1 MNGGLVGAP
10 YRHRGFIVQAP
21 ATSRTKASRSTF
33 SGMLNA
39 TIRRPTLTLADAAH
53 IAEQHFGITGNVTDL
68 PGERDRSF
76 KVSTE
81 TGEAFV
87 LKISWEGEDI
97 SQLECE
103 NAALAWI
110 ADRAPSLPI
119 ARILNASDGKAIVR
133 VAASDGTEHFARVM
147 THLPGKVLAKAAPH
161 SAALLESLGAGL
173 GTLDGALADF
183 EHEATK
189 REFLWDLARA
199 RVVIEQHR
207 ASVIEAERQ
216 AIIDHVV
223 HLWDR
228 TVEPALGE
236 LRRSV
241 IYNDAN
247 DYNILV
253 NVDPSKARE
262 VSGFIDFGDIVES
275 HTICDLAIAMA
286 YVMLGKRKPLAAA
299 SAVTAGYHRSHPI
312 TDREIDLLFPLAC
325 ARLAVS
331 VCLSAARRTEYPND
345 DYLHVS
351 EDPAWRT
358 LERLTTID
366 PQFARAYLRVRT
378 GEFTAL
384 PAVRPLSRWLR
395 GHREAFAAVV
405 DPDPRSSSTTV
416 FDLSVGSTL
425 LPDPIAMAGTNDL
438 SDVLFGEMTRVG
450 ATIGIGRYDE
460 PRLWYT
466 CEEFADAD
474 GDRRTIHIAVDL
486 FVPAGTFV
494 RAPLDGIVESVQ
506 DNPGLLDYG
515 PTVILRHEPRDGPL
529 FYTLYGHL
537 SRSVLTRLA
546 CRDNVSAGQTF
557 AELGTFEEN
566 GNWPP
571 HLHFQIITD
580 LLGTAGNF
588 PGVAPPDERDVW
600 TALCPDPNLIL
611 GLDKDVRYD
620 SGVGERTLLDQ
631 RRALVG
637 PSLSLSYAKPLHIV
651 RGRGVTLYDVEGR
664 DYLDC
669 VNNVCHV
676 GHCHPKVVRAVQRQA
691 AVLNTN
697 TRYLHENIVRYAEQ
711 LTARLP
717 SYLSVCFFV
726 NSGSEANDLA
736 LRIARTV
743 TGRRGVI
750 VIDGAYHGHTQ
761 SLIDASPYKFTGPG
775 GAGQQAHIYTIPMP
789 DPYRGLH
796 LGADSAEEYA
806 AYVTRTVH
814 AIRLAGQG
822 PAAFIAESLLGC
834 GGQIEPPPDYLR
846 HAFDGAR
853 AAGALCIADE
863 IQVGFGR
870 MGSHFWGFETQEA
883 MPDIVTMG
891 KPIGNGHPLGAVVT
905 TQAVADAF
913 ANGMEYFN
921 TFGGNPVSCAA
932 GLAVLEV
939 IREEDLQQNA
949 HTVGGDLKL
958 ALAGL
963 AEQHPIIG
971 DVRGRGLFLGI
982 ELVRDRDRRSP
993 ATMQARYIIERL
1005 RAERILLST
1014 DGPDDNVLKFKP
1026 PMVFDARD
1034 AERLVAALDRILGDD
1049 FITASMGR

>member
-1 MNGGLVGAP
+1 MRARP
-10 YRHRGFIVQAP
+10 
-21 ATSRTKASRSTF
+21 TF
-33 SGMLNA
+33 LLMLDV
-39 TIRRPTLTLADAAH
+39 TIRRPTFSLGDAAH
-53 IAEQHFGITGNVTDL
+53 IAEQHFGVTGIVTDL
-68 PGERDRSF
+68 PGERDRNF
-76 KVSTE
+76 KVTTE
-81 TGEAFV
+81 AGEAFI
-87 LKISWEGEDI
+87 LKISSEAERI
-97 SQLECE
+97 SQLDCE

-119 ARILNASDGKAIVR
+119 AKILNASDGNTIVK

-161 SAALLESLGAGL
+161 SAYLLDNLGAGL

-183 EHEATK
+183 GHEATK

-207 ASVIEAERQ
+207 ASVTEPERQ
-216 AIIDHVV
+216 GIIDHVV
-223 HLWDR
+223 RLWDR
-228 TVEPALGE
+228 AVEPALGE

-241 IYNDAN
+241 IHNDAN

-253 NVDPSKARE
+253 NVDPSKTRE
-262 VSGFIDFGDIVES
+262 VSGFIDFGDMVES
-275 HTICDLAIAMA
+275 YTICDLAIAMA
-286 YVMLGKRKPLAAA
+286 YVMLGKQKPLAAA
-299 SAVTAGYHRSHPI
+299 SAVTAGYHRTHPI

-345 DYLHVS
+345 DYLRVS

-366 PQFARAYLRVRT
+366 SQFARAFLRVRT

-384 PAVRPLSRWLR
+384 PNVRPLSRWLR
-395 GHREAFAAVV
+395 EHREEFAAVV
-405 DPDPRSSSTTV
+405 DPDPRSASTMIL
-416 FDLSVGSTL
+416 DLSVGSML

-438 SDVLFGEMTRVG
+438 SDVLFGEITRVD
-450 ATIGIGRYDE
+450 AAIGIGRYNE

-466 CEEFADAD
+466 SDGFSDAD

-486 FVPAGTFV
+486 FVPAGTLV

-506 DNPGLLDYG
+506 ENPGLLDYG

-537 SRSVLTRLA
+537 SRSVLTQLA
-546 CRDNVSAGQTF
+546 RRDNVSAGQAF
-557 AELGTFEEN
+557 AELGTFQEN

-580 LLGTAGNF
+580 LLGMAGDF

-611 GLDKDVRYD
+611 GLEKNVQYD
-620 SGVGERTLLDQ
+620 SGVGERALLDQ
-631 RRALVG
+631 RRALIG
-637 PSLSLSYAKPLHIV
+637 PSLSLWYAEPLHIV

-676 GHCHPKVVRAVQRQA
+676 GHCHPKVVQVTQRQA

-697 TRYLHENIVRYAEQ
+697 TRYLHDNIVRYAEQ

-717 SYLSVCFFV
+717 SDLTVCFFV

-743 TGRRGVI
+743 TGRRGII

-761 SLIDASPYKFTGPG
+761 SLIDASPYKFAGPG
-775 GAGQQAHIYTIPMP
+775 GAGQQPHVYTIPMP

-796 LGADSAEEYA
+796 PGADSAEEYA
-806 AYVTRTVH
+806 AYVTRAVH
-814 AIRLAGQG
+814 AMGSAGQE
-822 PAAFIAESLLGC
+822 PAAFIAESLLSC
-834 GGQIEPPPDYLR
+834 GGQIEPPLHYLR

-863 IQVGFGR
+863 VQVGFGR
-870 MGSHFWGFETQEA
+870 MGSHFWGFQTQDA

-905 TQAVADAF
+905 TRAVADAF

-939 IREEDLQQNA
+939 IREGDLQRNA
-949 HTVGGDLKL
+949 HRIGSDLKL
-958 ALAGL
+958 ALSEL
-963 AEQHPIIG
+963 AEKHTIIG
-971 DVRGRGLFLGI
+971 EVRGRGFFLGI
-982 ELVRDRDRRSP
+982 ELVRDRDTRSP
-993 ATMQARYIIERL
+993 AGTQARYIIERL

-1014 DGPDDNVLKFKP
+1014 DGPDNNVLKFKP

-1034 AERLVAALDRILGDD
+1034 AERLVTALDRILGDD
-1049 FITASMGR
+1049 FITASVGR

>member
-1 MNGGLVGAP
+1 
-10 YRHRGFIVQAP
+10 
-21 ATSRTKASRSTF
+21 
-33 SGMLNA
+33 MLDA
-39 TIRRPTLTLADAAH
+39 TIRRPTLTLADAAR
-53 IAEQHFGITGNVTDL
+53 IAEQHFGIAGNVTDL
-68 PGERDRSF
+68 LGERDRNF
-76 KVSTE
+76 KVATE
-81 TGEAFV
+81 TGKAFV
-87 LKISWEGEDI
+87 LKVSQEAEDI

-119 ARILNASDGKAIVR
+119 ASILNASDGNTIVR
-133 VAASDGTEHFARVM
+133 VAGSDGTEHFARVM

-161 SAALLESLGAGL
+161 SASLLDNLGAGL

-199 RVVIEQHR
+199 RVVIERHR
-207 ASVIEAERQ
+207 ASVTEPERQ
-216 AIIDHVV
+216 ATIDHVIR
-223 HLWDR
+223 LWDR
-228 TVEPALGE
+228 AVEPALGE

-241 IYNDAN
+241 IYNDSN

-253 NVDPSKARE
+253 NADPSKARE
-262 VSGFIDFGDIVES
+262 VSGFVDFGDMVES
-275 HTICDLAIAMA
+275 YTICELAIAMA

-312 TDREIDLLFPLAC
+312 TDREVDLLFPLAC

-331 VCLSAARRTEYPND
+331 VCVSAARSAENPND
-345 DYLHVS
+345 DYLRVS

-366 PQFARAYLRVRT
+366 PQFARAFLRVRT

-384 PAVRPLSRWLR
+384 PTVRPLSRWLR
-395 GHREAFAAVV
+395 VHREEFAAVV
-405 DPDPRSSSTTV
+405 DPDPRSALTTIL
-416 FDLSVGSTL
+416 DLSVGSTL
-425 LPDPIAMAGTNDL
+425 LPDPVAMAGTNDL

-450 ATIGIGRYDE
+450 AAIGIGRYNE

-466 CEEFADAD
+466 SDGFAGAD

-494 RAPLDGIVESVQ
+494 RAPLDGVVESVQ
-506 DNPGLLDYG
+506 ENAGLLDYG
-515 PTVILRHEPRDGPL
+515 PTVILRHEPPDGPP

-537 SRSVLTRLA
+537 SRSVLTQLA
-546 CRDNVSAGQTF
+546 RRDNVSAGKTF
-557 AELGTFEEN
+557 AELGTFQEN

-571 HLHFQIITD
+571 HLHFQIISD
-580 LLGTAGNF
+580 LLGTVGNF
-588 PGVAPPDERDVW
+588 PGVVPADERDVW

-611 GLDKDVRYD
+611 GLEKDVQYE
-620 SGVGERTLLDQ
+620 SGVRERTLLDQ

-637 PSLSLSYAKPLHIV
+637 PSLNLSYARPLQIV

-664 DYLDC
+664 EYLDC

-676 GHCHPKVVRAVQRQA
+676 GHCHPKVVQAIQRQA
-691 AVLNTN
+691 GVLNTN

-717 SYLSVCFFV
+717 SDLTVCFFV

-743 TGRRGVI
+743 TGRPGVI

-761 SLIDASPYKFTGPG
+761 SLIDASPYKFAGPG
-775 GAGQQAHIYTIPMP
+775 GAGQQPYVYTIPMP
-789 DPYRGLH
+789 DPYRGSH
-796 LGADSAEEYA
+796 PGADSAEEYA
-806 AYVTRTVH
+806 AYVTRAVH
-814 AIRLAGQG
+814 AMRVAGQE

-846 HAFDGAR
+846 HAFDNAR
-853 AAGALCIADE
+853 EAGALCIADE
-863 IQVGFGR
+863 VQVGFGR
-870 MGSHFWGFETQEA
+870 MGSHFWGFETQRA
-883 MPDIVTMG
+883 TPDIVTMG

-905 TQAVADAF
+905 TRAVADAF

-939 IREEDLQQNA
+939 IREEHLQRNA

-958 ALAGL
+958 VLSEL
-963 AEQHPIIG
+963 AEKHAIIG
-971 DVRGRGLFLGI
+971 EVRGRGLFLGI
-982 ELVRDRDRRSP
+982 ELVRDRDTRTP

-1005 RAERILLST
+1005 RAERILLSR
-1014 DGPDDNVLKFKP
+1014 DGADNNVLKFKP

-1034 AERLVAALDRILGDD
+1034 ADRLVTALDRILGED
-1049 FITASMGR
+1049 FITASVGR